1 MLVFIMC
8 IHVYIHYYIGWASTG
23 PHGHHAGC
31 HVMCIVGYPEV
42 VCKGRLSGEVKVQN
56 SLLATPSSEA
66 SSLIL

>member
-8 IHVYIHYYIGWASTG
+8 IHVYIHYYIGWASTR

-42 VCKGRLSGEVKVQN
+42 VCKGRLSGEVKVQW
-56 SLLATPSSEA
+56 L
-66 SSLIL
+66 